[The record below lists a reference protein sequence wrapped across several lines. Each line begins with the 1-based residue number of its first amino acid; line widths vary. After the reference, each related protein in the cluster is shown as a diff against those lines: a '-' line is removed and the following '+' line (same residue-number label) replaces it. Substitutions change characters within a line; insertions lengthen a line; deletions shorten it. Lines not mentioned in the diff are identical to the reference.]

1 MAEPGKRKSVRS
13 KGPGVNLDTLGLEM
27 GNRPPQALDVEE
39 AVLGALLIEPNCIDE
54 AMDELTSSCFYSD
67 KHKMVFNAMRS
78 LTNEHVALDILS
90 VTQKLKSEGNLEAV
104 GGTVALA
111 QLSQKIGAAAHIEY
125 YIRILKQKCIQREL
139 ITASYEI
146 LKTSYDESVNVDDL
160 IDQAQTKV
168 FAAIQNNVKRD
179 VQEIGKVVNEAL
191 EDIQRLQKSS
201 GLSGVPSGFPSLD
214 KITQGW
220 QASDLI
226 ILAARP
232 SVGKTAFVLNLARN
246 AAVDFNMPVAFFSLE
261 MPSIQLAQR
270 KMVSETRLNAA
281 KVWAGEPIRVWEW
294 EQLDILLKR
303 LVKAPMYIDDT
314 PSLPVMEFRS
324 KVKKLVKQKGVR
336 LIVVDYLQLMQGPSE
351 LRGMREQEVA
361 AISRTL
367 KATAK
372 EMNVPIIALSQLSRQ
387 SENRQ
392 GSNRRPQLS
401 DLRESGSIE
410 QDADM
415 VVFIH
420 RYDYQGLSDNPDD
433 VGRTQIIIAKHRN
446 GAIADIDMKFRADEV
461 RFVDESESL
470 VSQADMQ
477 PVGSAMN
484 DDALPPAGRSSP
496 RPPCQRTD
504 TEKRPVSRS
513 AHRRETHSLSA
524 RERNLHSRCI
534 INGVPSI
541 LTWEPEP

>member
-1 MAEPGKRKSVRS
+1 MAEDRTRKSAARRRD
-13 KGPGVNLDTLGLEM
+13 KDNLGTLGLEV

-54 AMDELTSSCFYSD
+54 AMDELTPSCFYSE
-67 KHKMVFNAMRS
+67 KHRMIYEAMRS
-78 LTNEHVALDILS
+78 LNNEHVALDFLS
-90 VTQKLKSEGNLEAV
+90 VSQKLKAAGNLDAV
-104 GGTVALA
+104 GGTVALV

-139 ITASYEI
+139 ITASYDI
-146 LKTSYDESVNVDDL
+146 LKASYDEAVNVDDL
-160 IDQAQTKV
+160 IDTAQTKI
-168 FAAIQNNVKRD
+168 FSAIQNNVKKD
-179 VQEIGKVVNEAL
+179 VQEIGNVINDAID
-191 EDIQRLQKSS
+191 DIQRLQGSS
-201 GLSGVPSGFPSLD
+201 GLSGVPSGFPSVD
-214 KITQGW
+214 KITLGW

-246 AAVDFNMPVAFFSLE
+246 AAVDHNMPVAFFSLE
-261 MPSIQLAQR
+261 MPAIQLAKR
-270 KMVSETRLNAA
+270 MMVSETRLSAD
-281 KVWAGEPIRVWEW
+281 KIKGGVKLQPWEW
-294 EQLDILLKR
+294 EQLDIQLKR
-303 LVKAPMYIDDT
+303 LTNSPLYIDDT

-336 LIVVDYLQLMQGPSE
+336 LVIVDYLQLMQGPAE

-387 SENRQ
+387 SENRV

-415 VVFIH
+415 VIFIH
-420 RYDYQGLSDNPDD
+420 RYDYQGLNEDPND
-433 VGRTQIIIAKHRN
+433 VGKTQIIIAKHRN
-446 GAIADIDMKFRADEV
+446 GAIADIDMRFRADEV
-461 RFVDESESL
+461 RFVDEEESL
-470 VSQADMQ
+470 INQAATMS
-477 PVGSAMN
+477 VASAMN
-484 DDALPPAGRSSP
+484 NDNPPFDMGPSTGPSDDFGGTS
-496 RPPCQRTD
+496 D
-504 TEKRPVSRS
+504 FV
-513 AHRRETHSLSA
+513 
-524 RERNLHSRCI
+524 
-534 INGVPSI
+534 
-541 LTWEPEP
+541 

>member
-1 MAEPGKRKSVRS
+1 MAEENRKSVRR
-13 KGPGVNLDTLGLEM
+13 KKDTVNLDTLGLEM
-27 GNRPPQALDVEE
+27 GNKPPQALDVEE

-54 AMDELTSSCFYSD
+54 AMDELVPSCFYGE
-67 KHKMVFNAMRS
+67 KNRMVFEAMRS
-78 LTNEHVALDILS
+78 LRAESVALDLLS
-90 VTQKLKSEGNLEAV
+90 VSQKLKSQGNLEAV
-104 GGTVALA
+104 GGTMYLA

-125 YIRILKQKCIQREL
+125 YIRILKQKFIQREL
-139 ITASYEI
+139 ITASYDI
-146 LKTSYDESVNVDDL
+146 LKTSYDEAVNVDDL
-160 IDQAQTKV
+160 IDTAQTKI

-179 VQEIGKVVNEAL
+179 VEEIGKVINDAMA
-191 EDIQRLQKSS
+191 DIQRFQKLEG
-201 GLSGVPSGFPSLD
+201 GLSGVPSGFPSID
-214 KITQGW
+214 KITLGW

-246 AAVDFNMPVAFFSLE
+246 AAVDFNMPVAIFSLE
-261 MPSIQLAQR
+261 MPSIQLAKR
-270 KMVSETRLNAA
+270 MMVSETRLSAD
-281 KVWAGEPIRVWEW
+281 KIKGGTKLEPHEW
-294 EQLDILLKR
+294 VQLEEQLKR
-303 LVKAPMYIDDT
+303 LAKAPLYIDDT

-336 LIVVDYLQLMQGPSE
+336 LVVVDYLQLMQGPAE

-372 EMNVPIIALSQLSRQ
+372 ELNVPIIALSQLSRQ

-415 VVFIH
+415 VIFIH

-433 VGRTQIIIAKHRN
+433 IGRTQIIIAKHRN
-446 GAIADIDMKFRADEV
+446 GAIADVDMKFRADEV
-461 RFVDESESL
+461 RFVDEQESL
-470 VSQADMQ
+470 AHHAAALNESIPEGYNIIGASDFGTPM
-477 PVGSAMN
+477 
-484 DDALPPAGRSSP
+484 DDFATNVEF
-496 RPPCQRTD
+496 Q
-504 TEKRPVSRS
+504 
-513 AHRRETHSLSA
+513 
-524 RERNLHSRCI
+524 
-534 INGVPSI
+534 
-541 LTWEPEP
+541 